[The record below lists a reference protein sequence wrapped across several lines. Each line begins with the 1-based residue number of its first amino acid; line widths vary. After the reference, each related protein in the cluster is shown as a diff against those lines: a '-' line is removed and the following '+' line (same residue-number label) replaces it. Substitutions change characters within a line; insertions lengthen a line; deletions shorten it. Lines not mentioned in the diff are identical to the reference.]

1 MMFSKKKVLKPT
13 AKSNQGGYE
22 DVRVT
27 VVWCGDICC
36 TASLTEQI

>member
-1 MMFSKKKVLKPT
+1 MFLKKEVFKPT

-27 VVWCGDICC
+27 VVVVW
-36 TASLTEQI
+36 

>member
-1 MMFSKKKVLKPT
+1 MFLKKEVLKPT

-27 VVWCGDICC
+27 VQWYGDICC
-36 TASLTEQI
+36 TASLMEQI